1 MNFNVF
7 SFLGFLEGLVVMKQN
22 NEKNRKRIVVK
33 FGGSSLADHER
44 ILRAVTAVAEEAKKG
59 TQIVVIV
66 SAMGKTTD
74 TLFHA
79 AKNSSNGRLHKKD
92 LDEILAMGER
102 TSIRIIAAALK
113 AQGVNSR
120 YVDTHDPEWPIITDD
135 SFSDANPILDTC
147 YERAKQGVLPL
158 VDNGIIPVIAGF
170 VGRTK
175 DKRVTTLGRGGSD
188 TTAFILAKALEADEL
203 ILVTDAEGIM
213 SADPKVIANP
223 KRLPEIDVST
233 LVGLADSGTK
243 FIHRKA
249 LQYKDASVKVRVIKN
264 IHGNLNAEGT
274 LIKGA
279 LSSDLD
285 VELANLSPAL
295 SITVVGKGVSENPQ
309 VIKELAETVKNYA
322 ELLGLSLNYDS
333 MILYASENSNSK
345 MLLEKVHEV
354 ILNHEETLAMS
365 VRKQLA
371 FLKIKGVGL
380 EKTPGLTGRVSEALR
395 IKRINIFGL
404 MTITSSILL
413 FVNWKEREKALN
425 LVRDALRDDKQC

>member
-1 MNFNVF
+1 MEDF
-7 SFLGFLEGLVVMKQN
+7 SVMIKN

-59 TQIVVIV
+59 TQIAVIV

-120 YVDTHDPEWPIITDD
+120 YVDPHDPEWPIITDD
-135 SFSDANPILDTC
+135 VFSDANPILDTC
-147 YERAKQGVLPL
+147 YERARQNVLPL
-158 VDNGIIPVIAGF
+158 VENGVIPVIAGF
-170 VGRTK
+170 VGRTEDNK
-175 DKRVTTLGRGGSD
+175 MTTLGRGGSD

-203 ILVTDAEGIM
+203 IMVTDAEGIM
-213 SADPKVIANP
+213 SADPKVIGNP
-223 KRLPEIDVST
+223 KRLPEIDVNT

-249 LQYKDASVKVRVIKN
+249 LRYKDSSVRVRVIR
-264 IHGNLNAEGT
+264 HTHDNLNAEGT

-279 LSSDLD
+279 LSTELD
-285 VELANLSPAL
+285 VALANPSPAM
-295 SITVVGKGVSENPQ
+295 SITVVGKGVSEQPQ
-309 VIKELAETVKNYA
+309 VIKELTETVKNHA
-322 ELLGLSLNYDS
+322 ELLGLSVNYDS
-333 MILYASENSNSK
+333 MILYASETSDSNL
-345 MLLEKVHEV
+345 LLEKVHEV

-371 FLKIKGVGL
+371 FLKIKGVDL
-380 EKTPGLTGRVSEALR
+380 EKTPGLTGRIAEALR
-395 IKRINIFGL
+395 VNAINIFGL
-404 MTITSSILL
+404 MTITSSIML
-413 FVNWKEREKALN
+413 FVNWKEKEKVIK
-425 LVRDALRDDKQC
+425 LVRNALKGD

>member
-1 MNFNVF
+1 
-7 SFLGFLEGLVVMKQN
+7 MKQN
-22 NEKNRKRIVVK
+22 KEKNRKRIVVK

-74 TLFHA
+74 TLFNA
-79 AKNSSNGRLHKKD
+79 AKNSSNGMLHKND

-120 YVDTHDPEWPIITDD
+120 YVDPHDPEWPIITDD
-135 SFSDANPILDTC
+135 LFSDANPILDTC
-147 YERAKQGVLPL
+147 YERAKQNVLPL
-158 VDNGIIPVIAGF
+158 VEDCIIPVIAGF

-175 DKRVTTLGRGGSD
+175 DNRVTTLGRGGSD

-213 SADPKVIANP
+213 SADPKVIDDP
-223 KRLPEIDVST
+223 KRLLEIDVNT

-249 LQYKDASVKVRVIKN
+249 LRYKDASVKVRVIKH
-264 IHGNLNAEGT
+264 IHGDLNAEGT

-285 VELANLSPAL
+285 VELASPSPSL
-295 SITVVGKGVSENPQ
+295 SITVVGEGVSENPQ
-309 VIKELAETVKNYA
+309 VIKELAETVKNHA
-322 ELLGLSLNYDS
+322 KLLGLSLNYDS
-333 MILYASENSNSK
+333 MILYVSENSNSK
-345 MLLEKVHEV
+345 LLLEKVHEV

-380 EKTPGLTGRVSEALR
+380 EKTPGLTGRISEALR
-395 IKRINIFGL
+395 VNCINIFGL

-413 FVNWKEREKALN
+413 FVKWDAREKALN
-425 LVRDALRDDKQC
+425 LVRNALRDDKTC

>member
-1 MNFNVF
+1 
-7 SFLGFLEGLVVMKQN
+7 MKQN
-22 NEKNRKRIVVK
+22 NEKTRKRIVVK

-44 ILRAVTAVAEEAKKG
+44 ILRAVTAIAEEAKNG
-59 TQIVVIV
+59 TQIAVIV

-74 TLFHA
+74 TLFQA

-113 AQGVNSR
+113 AHGVNSR
-120 YVDTHDPEWPIITDD
+120 YVDPLDPEWPIITDD
-135 SFSDANPILDTC
+135 LFSDANPILDIC
-147 YERAKQGVLPL
+147 YERVEQNVLPI
-158 VDNGIIPVIAGF
+158 VDDGVIPVIAGF

-175 DKRVTTLGRGGSD
+175 DNRVTTLGRGGSD

-213 SADPKVIANP
+213 SADPKVIDDP
-223 KRLPEIDVST
+223 KHLPEIDVST

-249 LQYKDASVKVRVIKN
+249 LQYKDASVKVRVIKH
-264 IHGNLNAEGT
+264 IHGDLNAEGT
-274 LIKGA
+274 LITGA

-285 VELANLSPAL
+285 VELASPSPSL
-295 SITVVGKGVSENPQ
+295 SITVVGKGISENPQ
-309 VIKELAETVKNYA
+309 VIKEFSETVKNHA

-333 MILYASENSNSK
+333 MILYVSENSNSK
-345 MLLEKVHEV
+345 LLLEKVHEV

-380 EKTPGLTGRVSEALR
+380 EKTPGLTGRISEALR
-395 IKRINIFGL
+395 VNGINIFGL

-413 FVNWKEREKALN
+413 FVNWNEREKALN
-425 LVRDALRDDKQC
+425 LAINALRDDKTC

>member
-1 MNFNVF
+1 
-7 SFLGFLEGLVVMKQN
+7 MKQN
-22 NEKNRKRIVVK
+22 KEKNRKRIVVK

-59 TQIVVIV
+59 TQIAVIV

-120 YVDTHDPEWPIITDD
+120 YVDPHDPEWPIITDD
-135 SFSDANPILDTC
+135 LFSNANPILDMC
-147 YERAKQGVLPL
+147 YEIAKQNVLPL
-158 VDNGIIPVIAGF
+158 VEDGVIPVIAGF

-175 DKRVTTLGRGGSD
+175 DNRVTTLGRGGSD

-203 ILVTDAEGIM
+203 IIVTDAEGIM
-213 SADPKVIANP
+213 SADPKVIDDP

-249 LQYKDASVKVRVIKN
+249 LRYKDASVKVRVIKH
-264 IHGNLNAEGT
+264 IHGDLNAEGT

-285 VELANLSPAL
+285 VELASPSPSL

-309 VIKELAETVKNYA
+309 VIKELAETVKNHA
-322 ELLGLSLNYDS
+322 KLLGLSLNYDS
-333 MILYASENSNSK
+333 MILYVSENSNSK
-345 MLLEKVHEV
+345 LLLEKVHEV

-380 EKTPGLTGRVSEALR
+380 EQTPGLTGRISEALR
-395 IKRINIFGL
+395 VNCINIFGL

-413 FVNWKEREKALN
+413 FVNWDEREKALN
-425 LVRDALRDDKQC
+425 LVRNALRDDRKC

>member
-1 MNFNVF
+1 
-7 SFLGFLEGLVVMKQN
+7 MKKN
-22 NEKNRKRIVVK
+22 TEKKHKRIVVK

-59 TQIVVIV
+59 TQIAVIV

-79 AKNSSNGRLHKKD
+79 AKNSSNGKLHKTD

-120 YVDTHDPEWPIITDD
+120 YVDPDDQEWPIITDD
-135 SFSDANPILDTC
+135 SFSDANPILDVC
-147 YERAKQGVLPL
+147 YERAEKNVLPL
-158 VDNGIIPVIAGF
+158 VEAGVIPVIAGF
-170 VGRTK
+170 VGRTR
-175 DKRVTTLGRGGSD
+175 DNRVTTLGRGGSD
-188 TTAFILAKALEADEL
+188 TTAFILAKALDADEL

-213 SADPKVIANP
+213 SADPKVIADP
-223 KRLPEIDVST
+223 ERLPEIDVST

-249 LQYKDASVKVRVIKN
+249 LRYKDASVKVRVIKHS
-264 IHGNLNAEGT
+264 HGDLNAEGT
-274 LIKGA
+274 LITGS
-279 LSSDLD
+279 LSNDLNA
-285 VELANLSPAL
+285 EFTSPSPAML
-295 SITVVGKGVSENPQ
+295 ITVVGKGVSEHPQ
-309 VIKELAETVKNYA
+309 VIKELSETVKDNA

-333 MILYASENSNSK
+333 LILYTSENADSNL
-345 MLLEKVHEV
+345 LLEKVHELV
-354 ILNHEETLAMS
+354 LAHPETLAMS

-371 FLKIKGVGL
+371 FITVKGVGL
-380 EKTPGLTGRVSEALR
+380 EKTPGLTGRISEALR
-395 IKRINIFGL
+395 RNSINIFGL

-413 FVNWKEREKALN
+413 FVEWEKKEKVLN
-425 LVRDALRDDKQC
+425 LVRDALKGE

>member
-1 MNFNVF
+1 MED
-7 SFLGFLEGLVVMKQN
+7 LIVMIQN
-22 NEKNRKRIVVK
+22 HEKNRKRIVVK
-33 FGGSSLADHER
+33 YGGSSLADHER

-59 TQIVVIV
+59 TQIAVIV

-120 YVDTHDPEWPIITDD
+120 YVDPHDPEWPIITDD
-135 SFSDANPILDTC
+135 VFSDANPILDTC
-147 YERAKQGVLPL
+147 YERARQNVLPL
-158 VDNGIIPVIAGF
+158 VEKGVVPVIAGF

-175 DKRVTTLGRGGSD
+175 DNKVTTLGRGGSD

-203 ILVTDAEGIM
+203 IMVTDAEGIM
-213 SADPKVIANP
+213 SADPTIIGNP
-223 KRLPEIDVST
+223 KRLPEIDVNT

-249 LQYKDASVKVRVIKN
+249 LRYKDASVRVRVIRHT
-264 IHGNLNAEGT
+264 HGNLNAEGT
-274 LIKGA
+274 VITGA
-279 LSSDLD
+279 LSTELD
-285 VELANLSPAL
+285 VALANPSPAM
-295 SITVVGKGVSENPQ
+295 SITVVGIGVAEQPQ
-309 VIKELAETVKNYA
+309 VIKELTETVKNHA
-322 ELLGLSLNYDS
+322 ELLGLSVNYDS
-333 MILYASENSNSK
+333 MILYASENSNSNL
-345 MLLEKVHEV
+345 LLEKVHEV
-354 ILNHEETLAMS
+354 ILKHEETLAMS

-371 FLKIKGVGL
+371 FLKIKGVDL
-380 EKTPGLTGRVSEALR
+380 EKTPGLTGRIAEALR
-395 IKRINIFGL
+395 LNAVNIFGL

-413 FVNWKEREKALN
+413 FVKWKEREKVIK
-425 LVRDALRDDKQC
+425 LVRNALQGD